1 MASGKQLLHDE
12 VRNPLRVLLINLE
25 DKRNTMEKRIAAV
38 MRHHKL
44 KPEDIGDRLI
54 VMAKGEIKIKVAKQ
68 VRTGAAERN
77 VKIVEALIN
86 LVKEKHIDVV
96 SIDSFIRTHSV
107 NENDN
112 SADRGCGRMLR
123 GLSRYWAIA
132 RVHLW
137 HHTRKGNGMEA
148 TAESARGAKAFVDA
162 CRSTRILETMSEKQG
177 EQMGVDNY
185 RQYFRSFSGKLNF
198 APPIDDSDWY
208 RIAGVTLMNG
218 PHRSAATT
226 SARSRP
232 GRRQRRKNHVRGH
245 G

>member
-12 VRNPLRVLLINLE
+12 VRNPVRVLLINLE

-112 SADRGCGRMLR
+112 SAIEGVVECFEDIALTGQLRACTCG
-123 GLSRYWAIA
+123 I
-132 RVHLW
+132 
-137 HHTRKGNGMEA
+137 TR
-148 TAESARGAKAFVDA
+148 ARGTAW
-162 CRSTRILETMSEKQG
+162 RRPPSRREGRRRSSTR
-177 EQMGVDNY
+177 V
-185 RQYFRSFSGKLNF
+185 
-198 APPIDDSDWY
+198 APRGYWRPC
-208 RIAGVTLMNG
+208 R
-218 PHRSAATT
+218 
-226 SARSRP
+226 RSRESRWASTTTNSTSDLFP
-232 GRRQRRKNHVRGH
+232 AS
-245 G
+245 